1 MIHLYNFIILC
12 TNAYYNYY
20 NIYIYIYI
28 HTGPNTKVLFVPQAF
43 GTLLDTRH
51 GHTLNAYETWMMENL
66 TNYIKWSYQDKRI
79 VGFNPWHML
88 NRSIS
93 FKRKLQCATVEAGC
107 GEIGYSAMK
116 LLFQYIKTLGSS
128 IISQNNIFDE
138 HKR

>member
-1 MIHLYNFIILC
+1 MYS
-12 TNAYYNYY
+12 NAYYNYY